1 MKSFKQIFAIIF
13 TIAVVVF
20 GVLVVIEEKDLFS
33 SMSQLSFDGWAAAK
47 ITIIWILLVL
57 ADVSL
62 IALPVLGF
70 ILVLTGKYD
79 PYKAIVNCAIVMLIK
94 FVISVVVSL
103 VLISAFQD
111 YGAVIDWKE
120 VFFEKDSM
128 LIIPL
133 SVFGLALI
141 TVTISK
147 FSNFEGSLVR
157 AVLATIGS
165 GLAIFGLVYYFGVG
179 AGSGGI
185 LNSGDKSNWLDI
197 MGLIIGIACFAGIV
211 VYSFLPQT
219 REFKKAE

>member
-1 MKSFKQIFAIIF
+1 MKNFKQLFAIIF
-13 TIAVVVF
+13 TLVVVTF

-62 IALPVLGF
+62 IALPALGF
-70 ILVLTGKYD
+70 VLVLTGKYD

-111 YGAVIDWKE
+111 IGLVVDWKE
-120 VFFEKDSM
+120 VFFGKESM
-128 LIIPL
+128 LFIPL
-133 SVFGLALI
+133 LVFALALI

-185 LNSGDKSNWLDI
+185 LNSDSQSSWLDI
-197 MGLIIGIACFAGIV
+197 MGLIIGIACFGGV
-211 VYSFLPQT
+211 VAYSYLPQT
-219 REFKKAE
+219 RDFKKE